1 MTYDAAA
8 ITSYFDRL
16 GRAEWDRFDRSLGDR
31 VSLAMHTEI
40 LERFAPGGGRVLDV
54 GAGPGRFTEQLH
66 RLGCRIVVADI
77 SQTQLTLNRETASER
92 GFASSIEGWHQLDIC
107 NLGSFASESFDGVVA
122 YGGPFSYVFEHR
134 DRALVECLRVLRP
147 GGVLILSVMSLWGT
161 LHRHLRPALSLG
173 ADSNRSIV
181 ETGDLTPESD
191 PTTAHY
197 CHMYRAAE
205 LRAFIARGGMETMW
219 MSAASALTT
228 GKELEVAADE
238 ASWNL
243 VLELERTA
251 CVQPG
256 YLDAGTH
263 IIAVAKRAE

>member
-1 MTYDAAA
+1 
-8 ITSYFDRL
+8 
-16 GRAEWDRFDRSLGDR
+16 
-31 VSLAMHTEI
+31 
-40 LERFAPGGGRVLDV
+40 
-54 GAGPGRFTEQLH
+54 
-66 RLGCRIVVADI
+66 
-77 SQTQLTLNRETASER
+77 
-92 GFASSIEGWHQLDIC
+92 
-107 NLGSFASESFDGVVA
+107 
-122 YGGPFSYVFEHR
+122 
-134 DRALVECLRVLRP
+134 
-147 GGVLILSVMSLWGT
+147 
-161 LHRHLRPALSLG
+161 
-173 ADSNRSIV
+173 
-181 ETGDLTPESD
+181 
-191 PTTAHY
+191 
-197 CHMYRAAE
+197 MYRAAE